1 MAAVEAPPAD
11 RVDTGAP
18 LPRGDGF
25 GPYLVALARRGWR
38 QLTSM
43 RTALVLLF
51 LLAVAAIPGSLL
63 PQRSLNIEKV
73 NTYLRT
79 HGALGRTLET
89 DDPLQVALGEAVR
102 SEWARYPRSEDVKK
116 LVHGD
121 YWPGN
126 LLWRRGRLV
135 GVIDW
140 EQPRLGDP
148 TQDVATARGDLAVL
162 YGPAAADAFVE
173 YYLAAGGQPLSHAHF
188 WELLI
193 CTWAV
198 PEMPAWAQAYRALGR
213 ADLTS
218 EVATERIRAFA
229 ARVLEDG

>member
-79 HGALGRTLET
+79 HGALGRTL
-89 DDPLQVALGEAVR
+89 DR
-102 SEWARYPRSEDVKK
+102 FWMFDVFSSPWFSAI
-116 LVHGD
+116 
-121 YWPGN
+121 Y
-126 LLWRRGRLV
+126 LLWAYQRVFQGPPKVPHAERRSL
-135 GVIDW
+135 W
-140 EQPRLGDP
+140 K
-148 TQDVATARGDLAVL
+148 DLS
-162 YGPAAADAFVE
+162 FRE
-173 YYLAAGGQPLSHAHF
+173 LAAV
-188 WELLI
+188 
-193 CTWAV
+193 V
-198 PEMPAWAQAYRALGR
+198 PQKRTFAPDEHDRRAR
-213 ADLTS
+213 SD
-218 EVATERIRAFA
+218 IHQ
-229 ARVLEDG
+229 